1 MFQIRSIT
9 WESLTGLRPV
19 LSVLAL
25 FCYILFLLHPILAHA
40 DIGFKAFTKQ
50 SSQVHIL
57 SLQDDLQANCP
68 VCAQLGGN
76 AALKPNS
83 IAWLP
88 LFAKAD
94 PSDIYYERYPVY
106 PVRTDD
112 SRAPPVSS
120 PQS

>member
-1 MFQIRSIT
+1 MI
-9 WESLTGLRPV
+9 
-19 LSVLAL
+19 VLAL

-40 DIGFKAFTKQ
+40 DIGFKSFAKQ
-50 SSQVHIL
+50 SSQVQTL
-57 SLQDDLQANCP
+57 SLQDDFQTNCP
-68 VCAQLGGN
+68 VCKQLGGN

-83 IAWLP
+83 LSWLP

-94 PSDIYYERYPVY
+94 PSDIFYERYPVY